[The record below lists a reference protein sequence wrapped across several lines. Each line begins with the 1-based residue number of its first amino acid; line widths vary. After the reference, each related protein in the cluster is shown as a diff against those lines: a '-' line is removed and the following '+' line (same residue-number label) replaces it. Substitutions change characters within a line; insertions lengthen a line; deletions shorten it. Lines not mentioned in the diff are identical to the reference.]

1 MKSTRLSL
9 EFIKTAAVL
18 LCFIV
23 AATFVL
29 PIAASANSAQK
40 TVRVGWYES
49 SFNTTDKS
57 GRRSGY
63 AYEYQLK
70 IAAYTGW
77 KYTYVTGS
85 WSDLMQML
93 IDGKTDLLSVRPGYG
108 RADGRFEGLS

>member
-1 MKSTRLSL
+1 MYFRAALR
-9 EFIKTAAVL
+9 IKRAAAIVLCIVIAAVFL
-18 LCFIV
+18 LPV
-23 AATFVL
+23 TAG
-29 PIAASANSAQK
+29 ASNGSK

-49 SFNTTDKS
+49 AFNATDKS

-85 WSDLMQML
+85 
-93 IDGKTDLLSVRPGYG
+93 
-108 RADGRFEGLS
+108 